1 MVDVISQFL
10 TSGSKLPNAIELF
23 GTDFELANISIA
35 TILVTLLTAAVCGAV
50 IYLVYRFFNRSVIYN
65 ENFNILVILTTI
77 VTSFIIMTISSNVVL
92 SLGMVGALSIVRFRA
107 AVKDPLDIGFL
118 FWGIAA
124 GITAGAQLYWVALLG
139 TAVIAVLYILI
150 TIFRKEK
157 KSYLLIVRY
166 DASCEMNVNGVLG
179 AVKYRLKNKPQTG
192 NKIELTVE
200 VKIRMNDTT
209 YLSRFNAIEGVESV
223 TLLEYSGEYMNRQS
237 VYLRYGITL
246 RILYI
251 KTKRALSPPFYYNY
265 LRRAASIRLSAR

>member
-1 MVDVISQFL
+1 MVSELLI
-10 TSGSKLPNAIELF
+10 SGSKLTDAIELF
-23 GTDFELANISIA
+23 GTDFELANLSVP

-50 IYLVYRFFNRSVIYN
+50 IYLVYRFFNRSVVYN
-65 ENFNILVILTTI
+65 ENFNILVILTTV
-77 VTSFIIMTISSNVVL
+77 VTAFIIMTISANVVL

-166 DASCEMNVNGVLG
+166 SAESEMNVNGVLG
-179 AVKYRLKNKPQTG
+179 GVKYRLKNKTQTG
-192 NKIELTVE
+192 DRIELTVE
-200 VKIRMNDTT
+200 VKVRKNDTT
-209 YLSRFNAIEGVESV
+209 YLSRFNAIDGVESV
-223 TLLEYSGEYMNRQS
+223 TLLEYSGEYMN
-237 VYLRYGITL
+237 
-246 RILYI
+246 
-251 KTKRALSPPFYYNY
+251 
-265 LRRAASIRLSAR
+265 

>member
-10 TSGSKLPNAIELF
+10 TSGSKLTDAIELF

-124 GITAGAQLYWVALLG
+124 GITAGAQLYWGALLG

-157 KSYLLIVRY
+157 KMLHSHREI
-166 DASCEMNVNGVLG
+166 
-179 AVKYRLKNKPQTG
+179 
-192 NKIELTVE
+192 
-200 VKIRMNDTT
+200 
-209 YLSRFNAIEGVESV
+209 
-223 TLLEYSGEYMNRQS
+223 
-237 VYLRYGITL
+237 
-246 RILYI
+246 
-251 KTKRALSPPFYYNY
+251 
-265 LRRAASIRLSAR
+265 

>member
-1 MVDVISQFL
+1 MSISDLIKNKFVEEF
-10 TSGSKLPNAIELF
+10 TAISV
-23 GTDFELANISIA
+23 G
-35 TILVTLLTAAVCGAV
+35 TLLTTLLLSFALGLFVLV
-50 IYLVYRFFNRSVIYN
+50 IYRVTYGGVSFSKSFALSLVMLSMVTA
-65 ENFNILVILTTI
+65 LAILT
-77 VTSFIIMTISSNVVL
+77 VRSNVVL

-179 AVKYRLKNKPQTG
+179 AVKYRLKNKTQTG
-192 NKIELTVE
+192 NKIELTAE
-200 VKIRMNDTT
+200 VKIRRNDTT
-209 YLSRFNAIEGVESV
+209 YLSRFNAIDGVESV
-223 TLLEYSGEYMNRQS
+223 TLLEYSGEYMN
-237 VYLRYGITL
+237 
-246 RILYI
+246 
-251 KTKRALSPPFYYNY
+251 
-265 LRRAASIRLSAR
+265 